1 MSDSSRSNGP
11 TEPTDWNAIDW
22 RKTNRLVRNLRQRIF
37 RATRENDLK
46 KVRSLQKLLLRSWSN
61 LVLSVR
67 RATQQNRGKETP
79 GVDEV
84 LVKTPTARGELVAT
98 MIGQPCWR
106 ARPVRRVYIPKAN
119 GKLRPLGIPTIRDR
133 CLQGVVKNALEPGW
147 EARFEGSSYGFR
159 PGRGC
164 HDAMARIYQLAKG
177 TSSRKWVVD
186 ADIKGAFDNIG
197 HGPLLEAIGQ
207 FPARGLI
214 EQWLRAGYVELG
226 QLHETTSGTPQGGV
240 ISPLLAN
247 IAFHGMEQ
255 LLGVAYAANGELKP
269 KSPALVRYAD
279 DRAPRRRDGSGT
291 GPDSERHAA

>member
-1 MSDSSRSNGP
+1 V
-11 TEPTDWNAIDW
+11 
-22 RKTNRLVRNLRQRIF
+22 VR
-37 RATRENDLK
+37 
-46 KVRSLQKLLLRSWSN
+46 
-61 LVLSVR
+61 
-67 RATQQNRGKETP
+67 
-79 GVDEV
+79 
-84 LVKTPTARGELVAT
+84 
-98 MIGQPCWR
+98 
-106 ARPVRRVYIPKAN
+106 
-119 GKLRPLGIPTIRDR
+119 
-133 CLQGVVKNALEPGW
+133 NALEPEW

-177 TSSRKWVVD
+177 NSSRKWVVD

-214 EQWLRAGYVELG
+214 EQWLKAGYVELG

-255 LLGVAYAANGELKP
+255 VLGVSYRTNGHLRPE
-269 KSPALVRYAD
+269 SPALVRYAD
-279 DRAPRRRDGSGT
+279 DCAPGNVRSR
-291 GPDSERHAA
+291 